1 MAYEA
6 EISRANPTAFFF
18 VVDQSYSMKDMLG
31 GATNSK
37 SVMLA
42 SVINR
47 LINDL
52 VIRCSKGDEVFD
64 YFDIALIGYG
74 NSSYGPSRVGSAFDG
89 PLAGRDI
96 VPISEVADYP
106 VRIEKRNKQVDD
118 GAGGLTTI
126 QIEFPVWLEP
136 VANHDTPMNEVMA
149 YTFNLVSDWVAQH
162 PTSFPPVVINVTD
175 GEPTDD
181 DPRPLAEAIRA
192 LSTDDGNVLMF
203 SLHLSSTPGNP
214 VIFPNSA
221 GALPDD
227 YARLLFE
234 MSSPLPDKWGVIASE
249 TMSMNVQPGA
259 RAFIYNAGIEAMI
272 RFLEIGT
279 KQPAQMGN

>member
-1 MAYEA
+1 MPYEA

-18 VVDQSYSMKDMLG
+18 VVDQSFSMKDLLG

-42 SVINR
+42 TVINR
-47 LINDL
+47 LLNDL
-52 VIRCSKGDEVFD
+52 VIRCSKGEDVFN
-64 YFDIALIGYG
+64 YFDIALVGYG
-74 NSSYGPSRVGSAFDG
+74 NSKYGPSRVGSAFDG

-106 VRIEKRNKQVDD
+106 VRIEQRSKQVDD
-118 GAGGLTTI
+118 GAGGLTSI

-136 VANHDTPMNEVMA
+136 IADHDTPMNEVMA

-162 PTSFPPVVINVTD
+162 PKSFPPIVINVTD
-175 GEPTDD
+175 GEPTDA
-181 DPRPLAEAIRA
+181 DPRALAEAIRA

-203 SLHLSSTPGNP
+203 SLHLSTTSGTPIVFPSNP
-214 VIFPNSA
+214 AS
-221 GALPDD
+221 LPDD
-227 YARLLFE
+227 YARLLFD
-234 MSSPLPDKWGVIASE
+234 MSSPLPSKWGAIAAE
-249 TMSMNVQPGA
+249 TMGMNVAPDA
-259 RAFIYNAGIEAMI
+259 RALIYNAGIEAMI

-279 KQPAQMGN
+279 RQPVQMGN